1 MPWLHTAHTPVMFS
15 DVFVVPSHSHCV
27 WIVLVTQNKEIA
39 HTCVQYKSN
48 TPTVKLL
55 IAQAC
60 ILLRIIPCNVDMV
73 NVRCHHNDDNSTC
86 RHCKCYTI

>member
-1 MPWLHTAHTPVMFS
+1 MFS
-15 DVFVVPSHSHCV
+15 DVFVVPSHYHCV

-55 IAQAC
+55 IAQVC

-73 NVRCHHNDDNSTC
+73 NTHNFNNVDMVDTHNLNSSNNSVTN
-86 RHCKCYTI
+86 IE